1 MGAFI
6 AKQPNGL
13 LCRFSTVVD
22 TVTHWNMTEQDYID
36 YCVERAKE
44 RAIED
49 ANDVLKHYLK
59 PFEDVKEYFCPNN
72 NTIEEFEELLHE
84 MGDTEGLGEA
94 RKQEWLKLMKDDE

>member
-22 TVTHWNMTEQDYID
+22 TVTHWNMTEQEYINF
-36 YCVERAKE
+36 CVERAKE
-44 RAIED
+44 RAIEE
-49 ANDVLKHYLK
+49 AKETLKHHVK

-72 NTIEEFEELLHE
+72 ETIEDFENLLHE
-84 MGDTEGLGEA
+84 MGDEEGLGEK
-94 RKQEWLKLMKDDE
+94 RKQDWLKLMKDDD

>member
-1 MGAFI
+1 MGSFI

-36 YCVERAKE
+36 YCVERA
-44 RAIED
+44 IEEAKD
-49 ANDVLKHYLK
+49 TLKHYVK
-59 PFEDVKEYFCPNN
+59 PFEAVKECFCPNN

-84 MGDTEGLGEA
+84 MGDAEGLGEA
-94 RKQEWLKLMKDDE
+94 RKQEWLKLMKNDD